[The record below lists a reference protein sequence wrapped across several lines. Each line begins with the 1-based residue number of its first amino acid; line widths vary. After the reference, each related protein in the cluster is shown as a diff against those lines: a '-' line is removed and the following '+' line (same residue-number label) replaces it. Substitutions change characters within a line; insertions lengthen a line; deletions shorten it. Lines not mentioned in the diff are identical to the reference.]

1 MKKVSIIGA
10 GNVGATAAMNIARMG
25 ICDEVVLLDIK
36 EGVAEGKAM
45 DIMQTLSIFGV
56 PTNVTGVT
64 SDYSATKDSDIYVIT
79 SGVPRKPGM
88 TREEL
93 VGVNSKVVSSVMDGI
108 SEYCDLNIAKFIIVS
123 NPMDTMCMC
132 VKKYID
138 NKLGTT
144 DNNDDNVNDRI
155 IGMGGL
161 LDTNRFKY
169 FIKKGL
175 EKHFKATGVDL
186 LGNYINNININDIY
200 GYVVGGHGDTT
211 MIPVYEDA
219 RYLAYPIK
227 DLLSFEELNEIIE
240 NTMKGGATLTKL
252 LGTSAWEA
260 PAAGIAITV
269 KAILNNEHKVIPCS
283 SYGHPY
289 KCFIG
294 QMCTLGE
301 RGIESIDW
309 HCETIDRVQK
319 KLIES
324 AEAIRKVNE
333 AL

>member
-1 MKKVSIIGA
+1 MKKVTIIGA

-25 ICDEVVLLDIK
+25 ICDRVVLLDIK

-56 PTNVTGVT
+56 PTNVIGVT
-64 SDYSATKDSDIYVIT
+64 GDYSKTKDSDIYVIT

-93 VGVNSKVVSSVMDGI
+93 VGVNSKVVTSVMDGI
-108 SEYCDLNIAKFIIVS
+108 TKYCYEGEKTPKFIIVS

-132 VKKYID
+132 VLKYLQTKYPSSRETFYD
-138 NKLGTT
+138 Q
-144 DNNDDNVNDRI
+144 I

-161 LDTNRFKY
+161 LDSNRFKY
-169 FIKKGL
+169 YIKKAL
-175 EKHFKATGVDL
+175 ESNFELVGTNFF
-186 LGNYINNININDIY
+186 GNNINNININDIY
-200 GYVVGGHGDTT
+200 GYVVGGHGDST
-211 MIPVYEDA
+211 MIPVWEDA
-219 RYLAYPIK
+219 RWLSYPIK
-227 DLLSFEELNEIIE
+227 ELLSTEKINEIVE

-260 PAAGIAITV
+260 PAAGIAITA

-283 SYGHPY
+283 SYGDPY

-301 RGIESIDW
+301 NGIEDIDYR
-309 HCETIDRVQK
+309 CETIQRVIK
-319 KLIES
+319 KLFES
-324 AEAIRKVNE
+324 AEAIQKVNE
-333 AL
+333 NI